1 MIIGTLLVVV
11 EVVAAVAPAVL
22 PARVKP
28 EAVEVPCLAA
38 LIGDKVGPLIVRT
51 FGSWFTLVME
61 DVAAPSVLEGVPV
74 PLVGAVLCWP
84 VAPVVVVP
92 VKVEAVVG
100 LAGVEGAPRVGAGLD
115 LTGVLKLL
123 RERPVE
129 PVIVPPR
136 PRPLD

>member
-1 MIIGTLLVVV
+1 M
-11 EVVAAVAPAVL
+11 
-22 PARVKP
+22 
-28 EAVEVPCLAA
+28 
-38 LIGDKVGPLIVRT
+38 
-51 FGSWFTLVME
+51 
-61 DVAAPSVLEGVPV
+61 
-74 PLVGAVLCWP
+74 
-84 VAPVVVVP
+84 APVVVVP